1 MQIIIGSDHA
11 GFELK
16 KQLAVFLKEQ
26 KHSVIDVGTDSS
38 NSCDYPDIAKKLVK
52 TIAKKKGSRGIL
64 VCGTGIGMSMAANR
78 YSGIRAA
85 LCHSVETAQ
94 LAREHNNAN
103 VLCVGAQ
110 TTTLESAKK
119 IAKTFLETEFS
130 QQQRHQQR
138 IEKMDQ

>member
-16 KQLAVFLKEQ
+16 KKLAGFLKEQ
-26 KHSVIDVGTDSS
+26 KHAVIDIGTDSLD
-38 NSCDYPDIAKKLVK
+38 SCDYPDIAKKLVK
-52 TIAKKKGSRGIL
+52 LISQKKGSQGIL

-78 YSGIRAA
+78 YGGIRAA

-103 VLCVGAQ
+103 VLCIGAR
-110 TTTLESAKK
+110 TTLPENAKK
-119 IAKTFLETEFS
+119 IVKAFLETEFS
-130 QQQRHQQR
+130 QQQRHQKR

>member
-1 MQIIIGSDHA
+1 MQIVIGSDHA

-16 KQLAVFLKEQ
+16 KQLIYFLKGH
-26 KHSVIDVGTDSS
+26 KYSIMDVGTDSLD
-38 NSCDYPDIAKKLVK
+38 SCDYPDIAKKLVK
-52 TIAKKKGSRGIL
+52 TISQKKGSQGIL

-78 YSGIRAA
+78 YGGIRAA

-103 VLCVGAQ
+103 VLCLGARIL
-110 TTTLESAKK
+110 TPENAKK
-119 IAKTFLETEFS
+119 IAKTFLETKFS

-138 IEKMDQ
+138 IEKLDQ